1 MCPYGWR
8 LDSRHFSFWVQRM
21 CELEQLART
30 LKMPATLRSS
40 TKILTNHQTK
50 MEQELCVD
58 TTRMEKIQDISQNWA
73 LRMANDRQSLQRRDT
88 ENFLR
93 TLTEATFAQREQRWQ
108 RDYSSLEKYEQSIAP
123 MRAEWSNCVG
133 LFELAAQNDEVT
145 LTPYF
150 ETEQFTAYWLVVP
163 MRLND
168 FADGSSNAGD
178 QVEPVIHARAIL
190 ALPKGKP
197 GPHQLII
204 GQHGIG
210 CCPERVFGL
219 VDDGNLYHSYG
230 RRLAEA
236 GYAVLAPIHITEHQP
251 RARLQR
257 MCIMLGKTLW
267 GLEISKMKA
276 LLDHTLA
283 RPEIR
288 ADGAGMWGIS
298 LGGAYTLFTSV
309 LEPRIKAAVC
319 TAWFNDR
326 LRKMII
332 DDPRYSC
339 FLSTTEEHIFIP
351 GWLRY
356 FGDSDLISLICP
368 RPMLIQAGRGDGI
381 SWWPWLQ
388 DEFALA
394 QEHYAHLGMAERLE
408 MYLHDGGHE
417 IDVVSGL
424 QFLQRWLPAAG

>member
-1 MCPYGWR
+1 MT
-8 LDSRHFSFWVQRM
+8 
-21 CELEQLART
+21 EQLD
-30 LKMPATLRSS
+30 
-40 TKILTNHQTK
+40 Q
-50 MEQELCVD
+50 
-58 TTRMEKIQDISQNWA
+58 ISEGWA

-93 TLTEATFAQREQRWQ
+93 TLTETVHSQRDARWQ
-108 RDYSSLEKYEQSIAP
+108 RDYRSVEDYARSVAD
-123 MRAEWSNCVG
+123 MRAAWADCVG
-133 LFELAAQNDEVT
+133 SFDLVAQNDEVT

-150 ETEQFTAYWLVVP
+150 EAEHFDAYWLVVP
-163 MRLND
+163 MTVNGL
-168 FADGSSNAGD
+168 SLNAG
-178 QVEPVIHARAIL
+178 QAAPVIHARALL
-190 ALPKGKP
+190 ALPKGHA
-197 GPHQLII
+197 GPHQLVIA
-204 GQHGIG
+204 QHGIG
-210 CCPERVFGL
+210 CCPERVFGM

-251 RARLQR
+251 RARYQR

-276 LLDHTLA
+276 LLDHVLA
-283 RPEIR
+283 RPEIKPDR
-288 ADGAGMWGIS
+288 TGMWGIS
-298 LGGAYTLFTSV
+298 LGGAYTMFTSV
-309 LEPRIKAAVC
+309 LEPRIQAAVC

-351 GWLRY
+351 GWLCD

-381 SWWPWLQ
+381 SWWPWLE
-388 DEFALA
+388 DEFRVALS
-394 QEHYAHLGMAERLE
+394 HYAQLGMAERLE
-408 MYLHDGGHE
+408 MYMHDGGHE
-417 IDVVSGL
+417 IDVDSGL
-424 QFLQRWLPAAG
+424 RFLQRWLPT